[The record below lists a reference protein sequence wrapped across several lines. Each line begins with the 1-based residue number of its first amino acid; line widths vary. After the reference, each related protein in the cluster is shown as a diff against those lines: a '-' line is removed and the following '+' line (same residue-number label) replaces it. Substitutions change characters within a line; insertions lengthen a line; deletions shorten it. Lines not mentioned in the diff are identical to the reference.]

1 MLPGTKLHTAGNPG
15 ARMSAPADLSYLAM
29 FSSKRHQEQFDVCP
43 AGVLVPG
50 SGTFILVW
58 EAPVRWWRFTRPWKS
73 HPSQRWIKGVQ
84 SPGWWREMTVQVFFR
99 KFFTALRKILALY
112 LQDSRGSPG
121 RSPLSQ
127 GIYYSCIKRKS
138 SHIQTRNWLSLPPW
152 EHSQRYQKTTMDW
165 LPFSWRI
172 ISFVTVF

>member
-1 MLPGTKLHTAGNPG
+1 
-15 ARMSAPADLSYLAM
+15 MSAPADLPYLAM

-50 SGTFILVW
+50 SGTFLLVQ

-127 GIYYSCIKRKS
+127 GIYYSCIKRKRFPYS
-138 SHIQTRNWLSLPPW
+138 NQKLTEPAPLRTLSEISEDDHGLTALFLANNFI
-152 EHSQRYQKTTMDW
+152 RYSI
-165 LPFSWRI
+165 LNVGS
-172 ISFVTVF
+172 